1 MFFTLVECKNI
12 YLPSAENISWNLTG
26 LKNSVLL
33 MPPFIPLYE
42 TRLFKPMTFLRSA
55 WHGLI
60 RLLTHRTVTLLTLL
74 FMAVVVA
81 TLWNMSWLSNDLV
94 QTQALQNAVLSAK
107 AMREA
112 RTVYSSEAVA
122 RVPDDDVRVT
132 HDYLSQDS
140 AIPLPATFLLE
151 LSRRIREDNPEMSI
165 RVYSDYP
172 FPWHQDD
179 GGPQDEF
186 EEKALQELR
195 QNPAQP
201 YISVE
206 DFQGRR
212 SLRYAEADIMM
223 PSCVT
228 CHNTYP
234 GSPKTDWVVGDVRG
248 ILEITQPLDTF
259 QARIRQGL
267 KGTFL
272 MLGGLSVIG
281 ISGLTAAIRGLQQR
295 SQELAVAKDQLE
307 AVIDAVPGPISWIGS
322 NGVYLGVNRKLA
334 DDWQISQEA
343 FIGKEVGFLRGSDQ
357 LSIFLQRFLTSS
369 DTSASQVIDVNINGE
384 ERAYLFAAQK
394 YQNGEAIVSV
404 GIDVTERKR
413 AEKALRIAEENY
425 RSIYENALEGIFQSN
440 LEGRFISVN
449 PAMARLY
456 GYDSPDDMV
465 KSVTSIAEQIY
476 VESECRDTF
485 THLLVNRGEVKG
497 FEYRS
502 YRKDGSIMWVEE
514 NTRAVRDDKGRLL
527 YFEGIV
533 QDISDRKS
541 READLKRQLQELQ
554 IEIDEKKKAQ
564 DVAKITESSY
574 FQDLQNEISRIDLD
588 QFWD

>member
-1 MFFTLVECKNI
+1 
-12 YLPSAENISWNLTG
+12 
-26 LKNSVLL
+26 
-33 MPPFIPLYE
+33 
-42 TRLFKPMTFLRSA
+42 MTFLRSA

-60 RLLTHRTVTLLTLL
+60 RLLTYRTVTLLTLL
-74 FMAVVVA
+74 FMAVVIA

-122 RVPDDDVRVT
+122 RVPDDDVQIT
-132 HDYLSQDS
+132 HDYLSQEG

-151 LSRRIREDNPEMSI
+151 LSRRLREDNPEMSI

-172 FPWHQDD
+172 FPWHQKD

-206 DFQGRR
+206 DFQGRQ

-248 ILEITQPLDTF
+248 ILEITQPLDAF

-295 SQELAVAKDQLE
+295 SQELAIARDQLE

-357 LSIFLQRFLTSS
+357 LSIFLQQFLVSS
-369 DTSASQVIDVNINGE
+369 DTSASQVIDVSINGE

-456 GYDSPDDMV
+456 GYSSPDDMV
-465 KSVTSIAEQIY
+465 NSITSIAEQIY

-514 NTRAVRDDKGRLL
+514 NTRAVRDDKGKLL

-533 QDISDRKS
+533 QDISDRKL

-574 FQDLQNEISRIDLD
+574 FQDLQNEIARINLD
-588 QFWD
+588 EFWD